1 MNIGF
6 IIIMVIFII
15 LILLGLITI
24 GFYNR
29 ILFRK
34 NRVRD
39 KFLVVYNS
47 LKERSNMISRLTII
61 LASGSYHE
69 DNLIQELKDISNLI
83 LNNNSVNDTLPLINK
98 SDYVLKKALSLESV
112 HEQLKN
118 DK

>member
-1 MNIGF
+1 MEIKIIKEMIRMNIGF

-61 LASGSYHE
+61 LC
-69 DNLIQELKDISNLI
+69 KWF
-83 LNNNSVNDTLPLINK
+83 
-98 SDYVLKKALSLESV
+98 LS
-112 HEQLKN
+112 
-118 DK
+118 